1 MANASETKK
10 RIAPST
16 SLGNEHRFVSVVEQ
30 KRLATDFLRCLRE
43 NGTAKKEKGEE
54 RVRACALSLSAFVDG
69 GWRMEE
75 EKSKRKLSSESLRMS
90 KKGFRHRSCRG
101 VVKTAEYRRYTC
113 FVNIISTK

>member
-54 RVRACALSLSAFVDG
+54 RVRALSLPLPLSTVDG
-69 GWRMEE
+69 EW
-75 EKSKRKLSSESLRMS
+75 KRRKVKENSQAKAYARTKKDSVIVPAAVLS
-90 KKGFRHRSCRG
+90 
-101 VVKTAEYRRYTC
+101 RRR
-113 FVNIISTK
+113 NIDAILVS